1 MLLFELSCASITFEL
16 LTVPSLLPIA
26 YASIHLFPVDLRF
39 QQKKERNKGLAMA
52 GFDPSTLGAIVSL
65 LMDKPTGPR
74 RPTIL
79 QKVRELAEKM
89 MVDSKKG

>member
-1 MLLFELSCASITFEL
+1 
-16 LTVPSLLPIA
+16 
-26 YASIHLFPVDLRF
+26 
-39 QQKKERNKGLAMA
+39 MA

-65 LMDKPTGPR
+65 LMNKPTGPR

>member
-1 MLLFELSCASITFEL
+1 MCFHHFRVAYGSISSSDCLRF
-16 LTVPSLLPIA
+16 
-26 YASIHLFPVDLRF
+26 HLFPVDLRF

-65 LMDKPTGPR
+65 LMNKPTGPR